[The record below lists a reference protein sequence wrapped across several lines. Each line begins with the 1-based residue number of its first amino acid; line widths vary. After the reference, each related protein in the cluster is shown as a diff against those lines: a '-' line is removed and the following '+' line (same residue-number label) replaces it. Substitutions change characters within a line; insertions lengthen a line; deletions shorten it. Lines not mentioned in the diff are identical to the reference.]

1 MKFLED
7 LDCMA
12 YMFQY
17 FTESS
22 ENSIM
27 EAMEDLSTT

>member
-1 MKFLED
+1 MVSLGD
-7 LDCMA
+7 LD

-17 FTESS
+17 FTKANKE
-22 ENSIM
+22 SIM